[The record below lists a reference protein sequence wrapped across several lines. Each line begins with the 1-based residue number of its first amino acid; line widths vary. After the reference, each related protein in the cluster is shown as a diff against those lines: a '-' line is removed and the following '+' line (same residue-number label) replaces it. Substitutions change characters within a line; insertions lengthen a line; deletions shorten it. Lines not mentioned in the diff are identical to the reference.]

1 MKTPDKNSISR
12 YFQSLQDSITAE
24 LEQLDSRSKFTEE
37 LWTRNE
43 GGGGRSRTILDG
55 KIFEKGGVNFS
66 EVSGPLPTKLKQ
78 SFQVDQDDFYAT
90 GISLVLHPQNPHV
103 PIVHM
108 NLRYFEVGENHRW
121 FGGGIDLTPHYI
133 IDQDARA
140 FHAQLKSVC
149 DLHHSR
155 FYPDFKKWADNYFFI
170 GHRNETRGIGG
181 IFFDQ
186 LKDSPEAS
194 LDAIFAFVQA
204 IGDVF
209 TSIYIPIVEKNASTS
224 FTEREKEWQLHRR
237 SRYVE
242 FNLVYDAGTRF
253 GLETNGRIESI
264 LMSLPPLASWRPD
277 RLPEPGSKEEYTL
290 SMLKKGIEWISL

>member
-12 YFQSLQDSITAE
+12 YFQSLQDSITFE
-24 LEQLDSRSKFTEE
+24 LEQLDGKSVFTEE
-37 LWTRNE
+37 IWQRTE
-43 GGGGRSRTILDG
+43 GGGGRSRTMLDG
-55 KIFEKGGVNFS
+55 FTFEKGGVNFS

-78 SFQVDQDDFYAT
+78 SFQVEQDDFYAT
-90 GISLVLHPQNPHV
+90 GISLVMHPQNPHV

-108 NLRYFEVGENHRW
+108 NLRYFEVGEEQRW

-133 IDQDARA
+133 VDKDAHS
-140 FHAQLKSVC
+140 FHARLQEVC
-149 DLHHSR
+149 NRHHPR
-155 FYPDFKKWADNYFFI
+155 FYPDFKKWADNYFYI

-186 LKDSPEAS
+186 LKGSLETS
-194 LDAIFAFVQA
+194 LDAIFLFVKD
-204 IGDVF
+204 IGDSF
-209 TSIYIPIVEKNASTS
+209 TNTYIPLVKKNNSQP
-224 FTEREKEWQLHRR
+224 FTQEEKEWQLHRR

-277 RLPEPGSKEEYTL
+277 RLPLAGSREEYTL
-290 SMLKKGIEWISL
+290 SMLKKGLNWV

>member
-12 YFQSLQDSITAE
+12 YFQSLQDSISTK
-24 LEQLDSRSKFTEE
+24 LQQLDGKSLFKEE
-37 LWTRNE
+37 IWERKE

-55 KIFEKGGVNFS
+55 LIFEKGGVNFS
-66 EVSGPLPTKLKQ
+66 EVSGPLPDKLKQ

-108 NLRYFEVGENHRW
+108 NLRYFEVGEQHRW
-121 FGGGIDLTPHYI
+121 FGGGIDLTPHYVV
-133 IDQDARA
+133 DQDARA
-140 FHAQLKSVC
+140 FHAKLKEVC
-149 DLHHSR
+149 NRHHPR
-155 FYPDFKKWADNYFFI
+155 FYPDFKKWADNYFYI

-186 LKDSPEAS
+186 LKDSPETS
-194 LDAIFAFVQA
+194 LDAIYLFVKD
-204 IGDVF
+204 IGDAF
-209 TSIYIPIVEKNASTS
+209 SNTYIPLVEKNNFLP
-224 FTEREKEWQLHRR
+224 FTPEEKDWQLHRR

-277 RLPEPGSKEEYTL
+277 RLPIAGSREEYTV
-290 SMLKKGIEWISL
+290 SMLKKGLDWG

>member
-12 YFQSLQDSITAE
+12 YFQSLQDSISTE
-24 LEQLDSRSKFTEE
+24 LQQLDGKSLFKEE
-37 LWTRNE
+37 IWERKE

-55 KIFEKGGVNFS
+55 LIFEKGGVNFS
-66 EVSGPLPTKLKQ
+66 EVSGPLPDKLKQ

-108 NLRYFEVGENHRW
+108 NLRYFEVGEQHRW
-121 FGGGIDLTPHYI
+121 FGGGIDLTPHYVV
-133 IDQDARA
+133 DQDARA
-140 FHAQLKSVC
+140 FHAKLKEVC
-149 DLHHSR
+149 NRHHPR
-155 FYPDFKKWADNYFFI
+155 FYPDFKKWADNYFYI

-186 LKDSPEAS
+186 LKDSPETS
-194 LDAIFAFVQA
+194 LDAIYLFVKD
-204 IGDVF
+204 IGDAF
-209 TSIYIPIVEKNASTS
+209 TKTYIPLVEKNNFLP
-224 FTEREKEWQLHRR
+224 FTPEEKDWQLHRR

-277 RLPEPGSKEEYTL
+277 RLPIAGSREEYTL
-290 SMLKKGIEWISL
+290 SMLKKGLDWS

>member
-12 YFQSLQDSITAE
+12 YFQSLQDLISTE
-24 LEQLDSRSKFTEE
+24 LQQLDGKSLFKEE
-37 LWTRNE
+37 IWERKE

-55 KIFEKGGVNFS
+55 LIFEKGGVNFS
-66 EVSGPLPTKLKQ
+66 EVSGPLPDKLKK

-108 NLRYFEVGENHRW
+108 NLRYFEVGEQHRW
-121 FGGGIDLTPHYI
+121 FGGGIDLTPHYVV
-133 IDQDARA
+133 DQDARA
-140 FHAQLKSVC
+140 FHAKLKEVC
-149 DLHHSR
+149 NRHHPR
-155 FYPDFKKWADNYFFI
+155 FYPDFKKWADNYFYI

-186 LKDSPEAS
+186 LKDSPETS
-194 LDAIFAFVQA
+194 LDAIYLFVKD
-204 IGDVF
+204 IGDAF
-209 TSIYIPIVEKNASTS
+209 TKTYIPLVKNNNFLPFTPEEKD
-224 FTEREKEWQLHRR
+224 WQLHRR

-277 RLPEPGSKEEYTL
+277 RLPIAGSREEYTV
-290 SMLKKGIEWISL
+290 SMLKKGLDWG

>member
-12 YFQSLQDSITAE
+12 YFQSLQDSISTK
-24 LEQLDSRSKFTEE
+24 LQQLDGKSLFKEE
-37 LWTRNE
+37 IWERKE

-55 KIFEKGGVNFS
+55 LIFEKGGVNFS
-66 EVSGPLPTKLKQ
+66 EVSGPLPDKLKQ

-108 NLRYFEVGENHRW
+108 NLRYFEVGEQHRW
-121 FGGGIDLTPHYI
+121 FGGGIDLTPHYVV
-133 IDQDARA
+133 DQDARA
-140 FHAQLKSVC
+140 FHAKLKEVC
-149 DLHHSR
+149 NRHHPR
-155 FYPDFKKWADNYFFI
+155 FYPDFKKWADNYFYI

-186 LKDSPEAS
+186 LKDSPETS
-194 LDAIFAFVQA
+194 LDAIYLFVKD
-204 IGDVF
+204 IGDAF
-209 TSIYIPIVEKNASTS
+209 TNTYIPLVEKNNFLP
-224 FTEREKEWQLHRR
+224 FTPEEKDWQLHRR

-277 RLPEPGSKEEYTL
+277 RLPIAGSREEYTV
-290 SMLKKGIEWISL
+290 SMLKKGLDWG

>member
-12 YFQSLQDSITAE
+12 YFQSLQDSISTE
-24 LEQLDSRSKFTEE
+24 LQQLDGKSLFKEE
-37 LWTRNE
+37 IWERKE

-55 KIFEKGGVNFS
+55 LIFEKGGVNFS
-66 EVSGPLPTKLKQ
+66 EVSGPLPDKLKQ

-108 NLRYFEVGENHRW
+108 NLRYFEVGEQHRW
-121 FGGGIDLTPHYI
+121 FGGGIDLTPHYVV
-133 IDQDARA
+133 DQDARA
-140 FHAQLKSVC
+140 FHAKLKEVC
-149 DLHHSR
+149 NRHHPR
-155 FYPDFKKWADNYFFI
+155 FYPDFKKWADNYFYI

-186 LKDSPEAS
+186 LKDSPETS
-194 LDAIFAFVQA
+194 LDAIYLFVKD
-204 IGDVF
+204 IGDAF
-209 TSIYIPIVEKNASTS
+209 TNTYIPLVEKNNFLP
-224 FTEREKEWQLHRR
+224 FTPEEKDWQLHRR

-277 RLPEPGSKEEYTL
+277 RLPIAGSREEYTL
-290 SMLKKGIEWISL
+290 SMLKKGLDWS

>member
-12 YFQSLQDSITAE
+12 YFQSLQDSISTK
-24 LEQLDSRSKFTEE
+24 LQQLDGKSLFKEE
-37 LWTRNE
+37 IWERKE

-55 KIFEKGGVNFS
+55 LIFEKGGVNFS
-66 EVSGPLPTKLKQ
+66 EVSGPLPDKLKQ

-108 NLRYFEVGENHRW
+108 NLRYFEVGEQHRW
-121 FGGGIDLTPHYI
+121 FGGGIDLTPHYVV
-133 IDQDARA
+133 DQDARA
-140 FHAQLKSVC
+140 FHAKLKEVC
-149 DLHHSR
+149 NRHHPR
-155 FYPDFKKWADNYFFI
+155 FYPDFKKWADNYFYI

-186 LKDSPEAS
+186 LKDSPETS
-194 LDAIFAFVQA
+194 LDAIYLFVKD
-204 IGDVF
+204 IGDAF
-209 TSIYIPIVEKNASTS
+209 TKTYIPLVEKNNFLP
-224 FTEREKEWQLHRR
+224 FTPEEKDWQLHRR

-277 RLPEPGSKEEYTL
+277 RLPIAGSREEYTV
-290 SMLKKGIEWISL
+290 SMLKKGLDWG

>member
-12 YFQSLQDSITAE
+12 YFQSLQDSISTK
-24 LEQLDSRSKFTEE
+24 LQQLDGKSLFKEE
-37 LWTRNE
+37 IWERKE

-55 KIFEKGGVNFS
+55 LIFEKGGVNFS
-66 EVSGPLPTKLKQ
+66 EVSGPLPDKLKQ

-108 NLRYFEVGENHRW
+108 NLRYFEVGEQHRW
-121 FGGGIDLTPHYI
+121 FGGGIDLTPHYVV
-133 IDQDARA
+133 DQDARA
-140 FHAQLKSVC
+140 FHAKLKEVC
-149 DLHHSR
+149 NRHHPR
-155 FYPDFKKWADNYFFI
+155 FYPDFKKWADNYFYI

-186 LKDSPEAS
+186 LKDSPETS
-194 LDAIFAFVQA
+194 LDAIYLFVKD
-204 IGDVF
+204 IGDAF
-209 TSIYIPIVEKNASTS
+209 TNTYIPLVEKNNFLP
-224 FTEREKEWQLHRR
+224 FTPEEKDWQLHRR

-277 RLPEPGSKEEYTL
+277 RLPIAGSREEYTL
-290 SMLKKGIEWISL
+290 SMLKKGLDWS

>member
-12 YFQSLQDSITAE
+12 YFQSLQDSISTK
-24 LEQLDSRSKFTEE
+24 LQQLDGKSLFKEE
-37 LWTRNE
+37 IWERKE

-55 KIFEKGGVNFS
+55 LIFEKGGVNFS
-66 EVSGPLPTKLKQ
+66 EVSGPLPDKLKQ

-108 NLRYFEVGENHRW
+108 NLRYFEVGEQHRW
-121 FGGGIDLTPHYI
+121 FGGGIDLTPHYVV
-133 IDQDARA
+133 DQDARA
-140 FHAQLKSVC
+140 FHAKLKEVC
-149 DLHHSR
+149 NRHHPR
-155 FYPDFKKWADNYFFI
+155 FYPDFKKWADNYFYI

-186 LKDSPEAS
+186 LKDSPETS
-194 LDAIFAFVQA
+194 LDAIYLFVKD
-204 IGDVF
+204 IGDAF
-209 TSIYIPIVEKNASTS
+209 TKTYIPLVEKNNFLP
-224 FTEREKEWQLHRR
+224 FTPEEKDWQLHRR

-277 RLPEPGSKEEYTL
+277 RLPIAGSREEYTL
-290 SMLKKGIEWISL
+290 SMLKKGLDWS

>member
-12 YFQSLQDSITAE
+12 YFQSLQDSISTE
-24 LEQLDSRSKFTEE
+24 LQQLDGKSLFKEE
-37 LWTRNE
+37 IWERKE

-55 KIFEKGGVNFS
+55 LIFEKGGVNFS
-66 EVSGPLPTKLKQ
+66 EVSGPLPDKLKQ

-108 NLRYFEVGENHRW
+108 NLRYFEVGEQHRW
-121 FGGGIDLTPHYI
+121 FGGGIDLTPHYVV
-133 IDQDARA
+133 DQDARA
-140 FHAQLKSVC
+140 FHAKLKEVC
-149 DLHHSR
+149 NRHHPR
-155 FYPDFKKWADNYFFI
+155 FYPDFKKWADNYFYI

-186 LKDSPEAS
+186 LKDSPETS
-194 LDAIFAFVQA
+194 LDAIYLFVKD
-204 IGDVF
+204 IGDAF
-209 TSIYIPIVEKNASTS
+209 TKTYIPLVKKNNFLPFTPEEKD
-224 FTEREKEWQLHRR
+224 WQLHRR

-277 RLPEPGSKEEYTL
+277 RLPIAGSREEYTV
-290 SMLKKGIEWISL
+290 SMLKKGLDWG

>member
-12 YFQSLQDSITAE
+12 YFQSLQDSISTK
-24 LEQLDSRSKFTEE
+24 LQQLDGKSLFKEE
-37 LWTRNE
+37 IWERKE

-55 KIFEKGGVNFS
+55 LIFEKGGVNFS
-66 EVSGPLPTKLKQ
+66 EVSGPLPDKLKQ

-108 NLRYFEVGENHRW
+108 NLRYFEVGEQHRW
-121 FGGGIDLTPHYI
+121 FGGGIDLTPHYVV
-133 IDQDARA
+133 DQDARA
-140 FHAQLKSVC
+140 FHAKLKEVC
-149 DLHHSR
+149 NRHHPR
-155 FYPDFKKWADNYFFI
+155 FYPDFKKWADNYFYI

-186 LKDSPEAS
+186 LKDSPETS
-194 LDAIFAFVQA
+194 LDAIYLFVKD
-204 IGDVF
+204 IGDAF
-209 TSIYIPIVEKNASTS
+209 SNTYIPLVEKNNFLP
-224 FTEREKEWQLHRR
+224 FTPEEKDWQLHRR

-277 RLPEPGSKEEYTL
+277 RLPIAGSREEYTL
-290 SMLKKGIEWISL
+290 SMLKKGLDWS